1 MRINFLLISCL
12 VLLPFFAAAQYP
24 PQVGNTGSTA
34 IHKDSSIIIAWANE
48 AKITRGLQNCTNVA
62 AGYVTVGDS
71 TAATG
76 KADSR
81 IVSLGDGGSATVTFT
96 HPIKNGNGA
105 DFVIFENGFIDE
117 NLNPGKAFLELA
129 FVEVSSD
136 GILFFR
142 FPAISNLDT
151 LTQVESFEGIDAS
164 TIHNFAGK
172 YIANYGTPFD
182 LEDLIGIPELDVNK
196 ITHVKI
202 IDVVGNIDSRYCTRD
217 SKGNKVNDP
226 WPTEF
231 PSGGFDLDAVGVIHA
246 DLTSAVNEVKTM
258 PLLNIYPNPATDNQP
273 IYILP
278 NTSQMFDFIL
288 TDIFGKQILSLQK
301 QTNYTLQN
309 LQAGVYFIWIKQGSS
324 AKVQKIIV
332 Q

>member
-1 MRINFLLISCL
+1 MRINFLLISCSI
-12 VLLPFFAAAQYP
+12 LLPFIAAAQYP
-24 PQVGNTGSTA
+24 PQVGNAGSTA

-62 AGYVTVGDS
+62 VGYTTVGDS

-76 KADSR
+76 KADNK

-136 GILFFR
+136 GIHFFR

-182 LEDLIGIPELDVNK
+182 LEDLTGIPELDVNK

-246 DLTSAVNEVKTM
+246 DLASAVNEVKTL
-258 PLLNIYPNPATDNQP
+258 PLLSIYPNPATDNQP

-278 NTSQMFDFIL
+278 NTSQKFDFIL

-324 AKVQKIIV
+324 AQVQKIIV